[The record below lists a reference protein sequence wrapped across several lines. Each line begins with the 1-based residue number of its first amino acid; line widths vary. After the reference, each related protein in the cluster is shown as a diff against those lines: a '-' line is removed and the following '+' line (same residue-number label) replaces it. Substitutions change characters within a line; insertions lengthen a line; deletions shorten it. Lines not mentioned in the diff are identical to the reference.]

1 VWDLANGYIRVS
13 LRYCFFA
20 YFVSADREPV
30 AGGGY
35 YSDQLSGI
43 LPANEQGL
51 QTVGNA
57 ALAVADGAELIGDGV
72 EEEDAI
78 SIVDDDREWVHD
90 SQARDVNESFLRF
103 FILVTILSKAICAN
117 MMSPTKPEIHDI
129 SQRWCSYRV
138 CGAPGQKQSGA
149 PVLGPG
155 DWAHWARK
163 QNAMQCYN

>member
-13 LRYCFFA
+13 LRYCFFD

-30 AGGGY
+30 AGGSY

-57 ALAVADGAELIGDGV
+57 AVAVADGAELIGDGV

-103 FILVTILSKAICAN
+103 FILVTILS
-117 MMSPTKPEIHDI
+117 
-129 SQRWCSYRV
+129 
-138 CGAPGQKQSGA
+138 
-149 PVLGPG
+149 
-155 DWAHWARK
+155 
-163 QNAMQCYN
+163 